1 MLPTIKMT
9 FISIGMILFAI
20 GIGSCVNKAVENGQ
34 GEDTMPS
41 KTIEEVLKKHTEE
54 LMSIPGVVGTAEGLC
69 NNDPCVKVFV
79 IEFTEELEQKI
90 LNILENFPVEVEET
104 GEFKALPENPD

>member
-1 MLPTIKMT
+1 M
-9 FISIGMILFAI
+9 
-20 GIGSCVNKAVENGQ
+20 
-34 GEDTMPS
+34 
-41 KTIEEVLKKHTEE
+41 
-54 LMSIPGVVGTAEGLC
+54 GTAEGLC

>member
-9 FISIGMILFAI
+9 LISIGLILFAI

-41 KTIEEVLKKHTEE
+41 KTIEEVLKEHTDE

-69 NNDPCVKVFV
+69 DGNPCIKVFV
-79 IEFTEELEQKI
+79 IEITPELEQKI
-90 LNILENFPVEVEET
+90 PEELEGYPVEVEET
-104 GEFKALPENPD
+104 GEFEALPETPD